1 VISSCFYGKNSMK
14 ILILNAG
21 SSTLKSRLYVLND
34 HLPEHPPEP
43 VWEGNADWS
52 KQAGQVELSI
62 QRSGQTERFSQP
74 ATTREAVTRQLLAS
88 LWSGSQAVVA
98 GPAEIALVGHRVVHG
113 GPRFRQS
120 VLVTAEVE
128 TAIDEYAAFAP
139 AHNPANLEGIRVCAD
154 VLPQTR
160 QVAVFDTAF
169 HSQLPEA
176 AAVYPGPYAWYEQ
189 GLRRYGFHGI
199 NHQYCAQRAA
209 SLLGRELAELRL
221 ITCHLGNG
229 CSLAAIRQ
237 GHSVD
242 TTMGFTPLEGLMM
255 GTRSG
260 SLDPGLLLNLLQN
273 GEYSPDQLNHVLN
286 KESGLLGVSGISGDM
301 RTIID
306 AQAAGNLRAKLALD
320 VFVHRLRQGIGAM
333 LAVLGGLDALIFTG
347 GIGEH
352 ADLVRTEACATF
364 GYIGLYIDEAKNTHV
379 QGDQN
384 IAHAGSTIPV
394 LVIRAEEDWMIARE
408 AWKVCN
414 KEK

>member
-1 VISSCFYGKNSMK
+1 MN

-21 SSTLKSRLYVLND
+21 SSTLKSRLYSLDD
-34 HLPEHPPEP
+34 HLPDRPPEP
-43 VWEGNADWS
+43 SWEGNADWS
-52 KQAGQVELSI
+52 KQAGQVEISI
-62 QRSGQTERFSQP
+62 QSNGQTEHLSQP
-74 ATTREAVTRQLLAS
+74 TATREAVTRQLLAS
-88 LWSGSQAVVA
+88 LWSGSQAVVTD
-98 GPAEIALVGHRVVHG
+98 PAEITLVGHRVVHG

-128 TAIDEYAAFAP
+128 ATIDEYATFAP
-139 AHNPANLEGIRVCAD
+139 AHNPANLEGIQVCAD
-154 VLPQTR
+154 ILPQAR

-176 AAVYPGPYAWYEQ
+176 AAVYPGPYTWYEQ
-189 GLRRYGFHGI
+189 GYRRYGFHGI

-209 SLLGRELAELRL
+209 SLLGRDLAELRL

-229 CSLAAIRQ
+229 CSLAAIQ
-237 GHSVD
+237 DGHSVD

-260 SLDPGLLLNLLQN
+260 SLDPGLLLHFLQH
-273 GEYSPDQLNHVLN
+273 GEYSPDQMNNVLN

-301 RTIID
+301 RTIMD
-306 AQAAGNLRAKLALD
+306 AQSTGNLRAKLALD
-320 VFVHRLRQGIGAM
+320 VFIHRLRQGIGAM

-352 ADLVRTEACATF
+352 ADLVRAEACANF
-364 GYIGLYIDEAKNTHV
+364 GYIGLHIDEAKNTHV

-384 IAHAGSTIPV
+384 IARADSTARV
-394 LVIRAEEDWMIARE
+394 LVIKAEEDWMIARE
-408 AWKVCN
+408 VWKVCN
-414 KEK
+414 E